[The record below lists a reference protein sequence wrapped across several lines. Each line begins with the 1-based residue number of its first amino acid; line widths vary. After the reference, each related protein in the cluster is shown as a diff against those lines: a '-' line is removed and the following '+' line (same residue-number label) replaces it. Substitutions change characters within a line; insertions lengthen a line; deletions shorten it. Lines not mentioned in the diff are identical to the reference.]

1 MRRWKLP
8 RLGLSRLELASVGR
22 PRGGTWS
29 RTAKHHKMVH
39 VQCAHCGSVAN
50 LETDHII
57 PKHRGGTDSWS
68 NLQSLCVECHKV
80 KTAREAG
87 GG

>member
-1 MRRWKLP
+1 
-8 RLGLSRLELASVGR
+8 
-22 PRGGTWS
+22 
-29 RTAKHHKMVH
+29 MVH

-57 PKHRGGTDSWS
+57 PKHRGGTDAWS
-68 NLQSLCVECHKV
+68 NLQSLCVECHKI